1 METNTKYVKSGDV
14 YIAYQVVG
22 TSPLDLVYIPGWIS
36 HVEYNWQNPL
46 YAHYLN
52 RLASFSRL
60 IVFDKRGTGLSDRI
74 QELPTLEQRMD
85 DIRAVMDAVGSK
97 RAVIMGASEGGNT
110 ATLFA
115 ATYPER
121 TTALIICGS
130 FAKRVWSPEYPW
142 APTPEQRQ
150 KYYDQIVQE
159 WGDPIDLDGLAP
171 SMSKDEE
178 FRRWWAAYLRHSA
191 SPGTALALTQT
202 NTQTDTT
209 YVLPN
214 IHVPTLV
221 LHRTG
226 DRDVNVD
233 EGRYIANH
241 IPGAKFVE
249 LPGTDHFPFT
259 ENADALLDQIESFLI
274 TLKQMPPS
282 SRILATILVLRASV
296 DMGFARQELTLIR
309 QTIVPFRGV
318 EVACD
323 ERQIV
328 AAFDGPSRA
337 IRCAIAIR
345 EQLVARQ
352 RPLQAG
358 LHTGECEVRANTWS
372 GPALLA
378 ASKIAEKAATNEILV
393 STTVKDLVSGSGLE
407 FRALG
412 SAANVEAAVSWS
424 LFAVTTEDKPRLTR
438 RELDVV
444 RLIAQG
450 LTNEAIAD
458 RLALSEHTVHRHVA
472 NIYNKLDVSSRA
484 AAVAYCLRHT
494 LL

>member
-1 METNTKYVKSGDV
+1 MQTETKYVKSGDV

-22 TSPLDLVYIPGWIS
+22 NSPLDLVYIPGWIS
-36 HVEYNWQNPL
+36 HVEYNWEHPL

-60 IVFDKRGTGLSDRI
+60 IVFDKRGTGLSDPVK
-74 QELPTLEQRMD
+74 ELPTLEQRMD
-85 DIRAVMDAVGSK
+85 DISAVMEAVGSK
-97 RAVIMGASEGGNT
+97 QAVIMGASEGGNT

-130 FAKRVWSPEYPW
+130 FAKRVWSPDYPW
-142 APTPEQRQ
+142 APTPEARQ
-150 KYYDQIVQE
+150 KYYDQIVQD
-159 WGDPIDLDGLAP
+159 WGGPVDLNGLAP
-171 SMSKDEE
+171 SMSEDET

-209 YVLPN
+209 HVLPN

-226 DRDVNVD
+226 DRDVKVE
-233 EGRYIANH
+233 EGRYIASH
-241 IPGAKFVE
+241 IPGATFVE
-249 LPGTDHFPFT
+249 LPGIDHFPFT
-259 ENADALLDQIESFLI
+259 EDADRLLDQIESFLI

-282 SRILATILVLRASV
+282 NRTLATILALRAST
-296 DMGFARQELTLIR
+296 DLGFAPQELALIR
-309 QTIVPFRGV
+309 QTIVQFRGG
-318 EVACD
+318 EVACH
-323 ERQIV
+323 EREFV

-345 EQLVARQ
+345 EQLYAGQ
-352 RPLQAG
+352 RSVQAG
-358 LHTGECEVRANTWS
+358 LHTGECEVRASTWS
-372 GPALLA
+372 GTALLV
-378 ASKIAEKAATNEILV
+378 ASKIAEKAAVNEILV

-412 SAANVEAAVSWS
+412 STANVEFSVSWG

-450 LTNEAIAD
+450 LTNEEIAD
-458 RLALSEHTVHRHVA
+458 QLALSEHTVHRHVA

-484 AAVAYCLRHT
+484 AAVAYCLRHK